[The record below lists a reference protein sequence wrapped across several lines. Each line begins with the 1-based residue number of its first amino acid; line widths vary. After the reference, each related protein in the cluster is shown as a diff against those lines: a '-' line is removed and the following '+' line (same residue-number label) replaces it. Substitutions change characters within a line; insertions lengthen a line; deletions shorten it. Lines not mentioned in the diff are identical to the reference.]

1 MRSPRRNWS
10 WCHGTRSNNSDVY
23 LLSGFA
29 VAWEAAN
36 EEEVARLIGG
46 EGVVAGGIDGMRR
59 CGVARMEV
67 FVSHFYHVLQ
77 LLLVLEN

>member
-1 MRSPRRNWS
+1 MRGPRRNWS

-36 EEEVARLIGG
+36 EEEVVGLLAVKESLP
-46 EGVVAGGIDGMRR
+46 VA
-59 CGVARMEV
+59 
-67 FVSHFYHVLQ
+67 
-77 LLLVLEN
+77 